1 MLRLLVVLFSI
12 LFGLAAMPA
21 QADASKETAAAA
33 AIPLR
38 GTLYRVDHENRTAW
52 LFGTVHVGQPAF
64 YPLEPQVMQALHQA
78 DALVVETDIRDL
90 AALQQAIAQHALYPG
105 GDGNIARHLPS
116 ADLAQLKQALAQ
128 AGIPFANVQRMKPWM
143 VANLLIVHAM
153 ARAGFPPEQ
162 GLEQH
167 FLQIAASER
176 KAVHELE
183 DAAYALSLFDGMPP
197 AQQQAY
203 LRETLRE
210 LQDGSG
216 VAKGIAMIQAWRHA
230 DGAQLD
236 QLYRAMLTD
245 DSVGARFTQEAL
257 LERRNPQMTDGIVKL
272 LQDEHRLFVAV
283 GALHL
288 IGEGSI
294 PALLAQ
300 RGYRVTRLY

>member
-1 MLRLLVVLFSI
+1 MSLRLLVVFFSV
-12 LFGLAAMPA
+12 LFGLAAPA
-21 QADASKETAAAA
+21 QAGAAKETAAAS

-90 AALQQAIAQHALYPG
+90 AALQGAIAQHALYP
-105 GDGNIARHLPS
+105 DADASIARHLPS
-116 ADLAQLKQALAQ
+116 ADLEQLKQALAQ

-167 FLQIAASER
+167 FLQIAANER
-176 KAVHELE
+176 KPVHELE

-230 DGAQLD
+230 DSTQLD
-236 QLYRAMLTD
+236 RLYRSMLD
-245 DSVGARFTQEAL
+245 DESVGARFTHETL
-257 LERRNPQMTDGIVKL
+257 LERRNPQMADGIAKL
-272 LQDEHRLFVAV
+272 LQDERRLFVAV

-300 RGYRVTRLY
+300 RGYRVTRVY